1 MYELLRL
8 RYVLLTA
15 LSVSLVPAPT
25 AAREIYKWVD
35 ERGATHYGEQLPEGA
50 VASLEVL
57 DVTAAEAT
65 PGAGARDYRW
75 TLDLANRLQADRL
88 ERERLR
94 LDRQRLRLQQLEVES
109 GNPQPNDAP
118 QTYYVPFYGYPRR
131 PHPRPPYHGK
141 YPGYPPLPHGHLPP
155 GRYPVPDVPKRVYL
169 NRR

>member
-109 GNPQPNDAP
+109 GNPQPNDASGRRRT
-118 QTYYVPFYGYPRR
+118 TYRSMAILAVLIHDHRITESTRGTRHCHMDTFR
-131 PHPRPPYHGK
+131 PVGI
-141 YPGYPPLPHGHLPP
+141 
-155 GRYPVPDVPKRVYL
+155 RYPTCQ
-169 NRR
+169 NGST